1 MRPQWHPDCQHA
13 EHRGRLAPLVCDYH
27 RCLVRGRD
35 IYHQGDCDGCPSR
48 KPLKRQKGQG
58 ETMPKKGDS
67 FWDQADPDCGR
78 PRIELAREMRAAGRT
93 VADIA
98 KTFGGTPASLYSK
111 LAPAG
116 APKPKRQQHKDGS
129 AAQETAAAPGPV
141 VPAPQP
147 EQPHLVSDDE
157 ASLFDTASA
166 DDLRDF
172 LHFTNQEKRAE
183 HFLGV
188 KQYLERKAG

>member
-27 RCLVRGRD
+27 RCLVRGSD

-48 KPLKRQKGQG
+48 KPLTRQKGQG
-58 ETMPKKGDS
+58 ETMARKGDS

-78 PRIELAREMRAAGRT
+78 PRIELAREMREAGRT

-98 KTFGGTPASLYSK
+98 KTFGAAPSSLYCK
-111 LAPAG
+111 LTPPKA
-116 APKPKRQQHKDGS
+116 KPKRQPDKQS
-129 AAQETAAAPGPV
+129 AAPQERDSESEPEAS
-141 VPAPQP
+141 QP
-147 EQPHLVSDDE
+147 EKPHLVNDDDG
-157 ASLFDTASA
+157 SLLDTASA

-172 LHFTNQEKRAE
+172 IRFANQEKRAE